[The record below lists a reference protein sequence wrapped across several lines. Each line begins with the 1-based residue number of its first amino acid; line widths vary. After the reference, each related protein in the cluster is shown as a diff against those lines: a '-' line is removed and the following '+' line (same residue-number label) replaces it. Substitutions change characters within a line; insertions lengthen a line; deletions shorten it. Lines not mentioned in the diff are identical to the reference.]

1 MFDDYGLRL
10 LAEIGV
16 DAYVP
21 RGSAVRESAAA
32 SPAQASGGQRAGPAA
47 AVAEAAPPA
56 VPATRVVV
64 VFGSAPSPR
73 LSADLLRTLRA
84 ARLDAA
90 IAEAGDL
97 AALDAARAWIVFGE
111 SVARGLGAQLP
122 AQRLRAVEWVVA
134 AEPADV
140 ARSAAAK
147 RALWGEIKRLTR
159 VLGAG
164 AVRS

>member
-21 RGSAVRESAAA
+21 RGSAVQAPAALA
-32 SPAQASGGQRAGPAA
+32 PAQAGAAQPARSA
-47 AVAEAAPPA
+47 DAVADAAPHVVA
-56 VPATRVVV
+56 ATRVVV

-84 ARLDAA
+84 ARLDAVV
-90 IAEAGDL
+90 AEAGDL

-140 ARSAAAK
+140 ARSAGAK
-147 RALWGEIKRLTR
+147 RALWGEIKRLAR
-159 VLGAG
+159 VVGAG
-164 AVRS
+164 AVRG

>member
-21 RGSAVRESAAA
+21 RGSAVQAPAA
-32 SPAQASGGQRAGPAA
+32 SAPAHADVAQPAEPAA
-47 AVAEAAPPA
+47 TVADAVPPA
-56 VPATRVVV
+56 VTPTRVVV

-159 VLGAG
+159 VVGAG
-164 AVRS
+164 AVRG